1 MKKPSKPK
9 MSKKPKVVPR
19 PKTSPKAKAAPKR
32 ETVALAT
39 VEARLVDGPIPYL
52 EVSVRERVTEDSMVR
67 LFEFVRGELS
77 GCQTKRVLVDLRQGS
92 VSLTIS
98 DMLGLAKMVATT
110 FAGVLERLA
119 LLLLPQDVLDEK
131 FFEPSVSSRG
141 LPTFVT
147 TDPEEATY
155 WISEKIRPVR

>member
-1 MKKPSKPK
+1 MKKS
-9 MSKKPKVVPR
+9 
-19 PKTSPKAKAAPKR
+19 PKTKKTKKSKDAPEPKR
-32 ETVALAT
+32 KPAVLAT

-52 EVSVRERVTEDSMVR
+52 EVRVRERVTEDTMVR

-77 GCQTKRVLVDLRQGS
+77 GHQTKRVLVDLREGS
-92 VSLTIS
+92 VALTIS

-119 LLLLPQDVLDEK
+119 LLLRPQDVLDEK

-147 TDPEEATY
+147 TDAEEAIY
-155 WISEKIRPVR
+155 WIAEKIRPIR